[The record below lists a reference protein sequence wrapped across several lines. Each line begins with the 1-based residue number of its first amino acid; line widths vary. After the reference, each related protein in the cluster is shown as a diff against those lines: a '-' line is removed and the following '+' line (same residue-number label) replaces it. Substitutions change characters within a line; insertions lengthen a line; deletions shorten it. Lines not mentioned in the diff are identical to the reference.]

1 MPGQAYRQYKG
12 ELNSLLRR
20 FLFQIQLE
28 LREQTRESQ
37 SDEKIAEQAWEID
50 PVDCKIPRA
59 SMSLAW

>member
-37 SDEKIAEQAWEID
+37 SDEKSLSKLGKSTLLIAKYLGLQ
-50 PVDCKIPRA
+50 
-59 SMSLAW
+59 